1 MKHMLVNT
9 HNAESCGFRGKEEGD
24 AIGAAIEGLMK
35 SGLTVDHFWIN
46 RAAHA
51 FFIVVDAQS
60 AHEASVMLTYRMTSK
75 CRDPQ
80 RTGSRFRRGA
90 TCLWQHH
97 RAATRTR

>member
-51 FFIVVDAQS
+51 FFIVVDAPS
-60 AHEASVMLTYRMTSK
+60 AHDVDAGLLQSGLIGRTHTEIFPILTMEEVRE
-75 CRDPQ
+75 DAQ
-80 RTGSRFRRGA
+80 RRSM
-90 TCLWQHH
+90 
-97 RAATRTR
+97 